1 MSVSD
6 PIADMLTRIR
16 NAIKARFDDVVMP
29 SSKLKAEIA
38 KLMLEEGFI
47 NSYEVIDNEN
57 SSGLLKIYLRYTKNR
72 TGVISGLKRISK
84 PSLRVY
90 SEKEKIPSI
99 MGGLGTVVVSTSK
112 GIMTGRNAKKL
123 GIGGEILCYI
133 W

>member
-29 SSKLKAEIA
+29 SSKLKAQIA
-38 KLMLEEGFI
+38 KLMLEEGYI
-47 NSYEVIDNEN
+47 NGYEVVDGEN
-57 SSGLLKIYLRYTKNR
+57 SGDILKISLRYNNK
-72 TGVISGLKRISK
+72 TGVITGLKRVSK

-90 SEKEKIPSI
+90 CEKEKIPSI
-99 MGGLGTVVVSTSK
+99 MGGLGTVVISTSK
-112 GIMTGRNAKKL
+112 GVMSGKSAREL
-123 GIGGEILCYI
+123 GIGGEVLCYI

>member
-29 SSKLKAEIA
+29 SSKVKAQIA
-38 KLMLEEGFI
+38 KLMLEEGYI
-47 NSYEVIDNEN
+47 NGYEVVDGEN
-57 SSGLLKIYLRYTKNR
+57 SGDILKISLRYNNNK
-72 TGVISGLKRISK
+72 TGVIAGLKRVSK

-90 SEKEKIPSI
+90 CEKEKIPAI
-99 MGGLGTVVVSTSK
+99 MGGLGTVVISTSK
-112 GIMTGRNAKKL
+112 GVMSGKSAKEL
-123 GIGGEILCYI
+123 GIGGELLCYI

>member
-38 KLMLEEGFI
+38 RILYEEGYI
-47 NSYEVIDNEN
+47 SSYDIMKNEN
-57 SSGLLKIYLRYTKNR
+57 SGDLLKIYLKYNKNKA
-72 TGVISGLKRISK
+72 GIISGLKRVSK

-90 SEKEKIPSI
+90 AEKEKIPRV
-99 MGGLGTVVVSTSK
+99 MGGLGTVVISTSK
-112 GIMTGRNAKKL
+112 GVMTGEKAKKL
-123 GIGGEILCYI
+123 GTGGEVVCYI

>member
-29 SSKLKAEIA
+29 SSKLKAQIA
-38 KLMLEEGFI
+38 KLMLEEGYI
-47 NSYEVIDNEN
+47 NRYEVIDGEN
-57 SSGLLKIYLRYTKNR
+57 SGDILKISLSYNKK
-72 TGVISGLKRISK
+72 TGVITGLKRVSK

-90 SEKEKIPSI
+90 CEKEKIPSV
-99 MGGLGTVVVSTSK
+99 MGGLGTVVISTSK
-112 GIMTGRNAKKL
+112 GVMSGKSARDL
-123 GIGGEILCYI
+123 GIGGEVLCYI